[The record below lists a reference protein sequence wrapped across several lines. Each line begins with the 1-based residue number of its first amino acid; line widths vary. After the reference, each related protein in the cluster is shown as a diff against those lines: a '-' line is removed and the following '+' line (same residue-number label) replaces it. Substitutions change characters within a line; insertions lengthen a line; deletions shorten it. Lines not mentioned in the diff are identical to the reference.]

1 MGQGTSRPP
10 RAASPRHHAAENR
23 LCGGNFAPPIF
34 STTQNF
40 PWPARVLGVWW
51 PVGVLR
57 AAAACGVS
65 ECGCP
70 VTRSRFLRGESHD
83 ASSHDCHRPVCRRRQ
98 PDGRRHRLRCR
109 PRPPWSLQLRLRPGL
124 CRARLCRRRAG
135 VLCRRTG
142 LLCRGARLRCR
153 AGLLCEPA
161 DPPSRSSRP
170 VLRPACPPR
179 WQHERLRELL
189 RRAGLLGRALL
200 QRGLIGP
207 AVRHPP
213 ESGAYERGG
222 GHDVPRRCLYGTAR
236 HRADR
241 PLAGLRRLVVTR
253 ASGPGA
259 EGGCAVCTARLDILS
274 NVPWPASAG
283 WW

>member
-10 RAASPRHHAAENR
+10 RAASPRHHTAENR

-40 PWPARVLGVWW
+40 PWPARVLGNWW

-65 ECGCP
+65 KCGCP

-83 ASSHDCHRPVCRRRQ
+83 ASSHDLHRPVCRRRQ

-109 PRPPWSLQLRLRPGL
+109 PRPPWSLQLRLRPGM

-135 VLCRRTG
+135 VLCGRARLRCSRTG
-142 LLCRGARLRCR
+142 LLCRRARLWRR
-153 AGLLCEPA
+153 AGLLWDRSHA
-161 DPPSRSSRP
+161 PSCPSRP

-213 ESGAYERGG
+213 ESGAHERGG
-222 GHDVPRRCLYGTAR
+222 GHDVPRRCLYGMSR
-236 HRADR
+236 HPVEHAF
-241 PLAGLRRLVVTR
+241 AGLRRLVMTR
-253 ASGPGA
+253 P
-259 EGGCAVCTARLDILS
+259 AVFTARLDILS

>member
-40 PWPARVLGVWW
+40 PWPARVLAVWW

-70 VTRSRFLRGESHD
+70 VTRSSFLRGESHD

-98 PDGRRHRLRCR
+98 PDGRRHRLRCW
-109 PRPPWSLQLRLRPGL
+109 PRPPWSLQLRLRSGL

-135 VLCRRTG
+135 LLCRRTG

-161 DPPSRSSRP
+161 DPPSRPSRP

-213 ESGAYERGG
+213 ESGAHERGG

-259 EGGCAVCTARLDILS
+259 
-274 NVPWPASAG
+274 
-283 WW
+283 